1 MKLTYKELALLN
13 RMIGIALMSGKIEFN
28 EVSESVHKKVADEIV
43 KRNSPMEEAEQ
54 ITSE

>member
-1 MKLTYKELALLN
+1 MNFTYKELTLLN

-43 KRNSPMEEAEQ
+43 KRNSPMEESEF